1 MQAATK
7 ASVAVALCT
16 AVQLHGAHVLLLVEA
31 VESSH
36 NTEGE
41 WGVHNHQCCV
51 LETNKKVLIIK
62 IYYKNLSI
70 SQYLVAIVDYEVI

>member
-1 MQAATK
+1 MKHSSVEPWRMQAATK

-16 AVQLHGAHVLLLVEA
+16 AVRLHGPHVLLLVEA

-41 WGVHNHQCCV
+41 WGV
-51 LETNKKVLIIK
+51 L
-62 IYYKNLSI
+62 
-70 SQYLVAIVDYEVI
+70 